1 MKCRQILFTG
11 PGRAE
16 LWERELPA
24 LEDDMVL
31 VEMEYTVISTGTER
45 DCLLGRPNTQHKFPA
60 ALGYCGVGSVSA
72 VGGGIK
78 QFRRNDR
85 VLVYHGNHSGFC
97 VVREDQLTPVEDS
110 GIQSLEAAFVIIAAM
125 SLGGLRKTRL
135 EIGEAA
141 MVMGQGILGIFA
153 VQLARLAGAVPLIA
167 ADLREDRCRLALEM
181 GADFA
186 LSPETPDFSDQVRR
200 ISGGKGVNA
209 VVEVTGV
216 SAAMKQAL
224 ECCAPQARIALLGCT
239 RVSDCS
245 IDYYQLVH
253 KPGISLIGAH
263 NFVRPKTESYPYHWT
278 HHDDCLALLRM
289 IGTGRLKALPLVSE
303 ILPPQEAPA
312 IYRRLAEDPLFPL
325 GVVFDWKK

>member
-1 MKCRQILFTG
+1 V
-11 PGRAE
+11 
-16 LWERELPA
+16 ERVERDLPA
-24 LEDDMVL
+24 LEDEMVL
-31 VEMEYTVISTGTER
+31 VETEYTVISAGTER
-45 DCLLGRPNTQHKFPA
+45 DCLLGRPNTPRQFPIA
-60 ALGYCGVGSVSA
+60 KGYCGVGFIRALGREGS
-72 VGGGIK
+72 K
-78 QFRRNDR
+78 KFRENDR
-85 VLVYHGNHSGFC
+85 VLVYHGSHAGFC
-97 VVREDQLTPVEDS
+97 VVREDQLTLVEDA

-125 SLGGLRKTRL
+125 SLGGLRKTRI
-135 EIGEAA
+135 EIGESA
-141 MVMGQGILGIFA
+141 MVMGQGILGIFT

-167 ADLREDRCRLALEM
+167 ADPREDRRRIALEM

-186 LSPETPDFSDQVRR
+186 LSPEAPDFIDQVRR
-200 ISGGKGVNA
+200 ISDGKGVNA

-278 HHDDCLALLRM
+278 HHDDCRALLRM
-289 IGTGRLKALPLVSE
+289 IGTKRLKVLPLISE
-303 ILPPQEAPA
+303 ILPPQKAPA
-312 IYRRLAEDPLFPL
+312 IYRRLVHDPFFPL